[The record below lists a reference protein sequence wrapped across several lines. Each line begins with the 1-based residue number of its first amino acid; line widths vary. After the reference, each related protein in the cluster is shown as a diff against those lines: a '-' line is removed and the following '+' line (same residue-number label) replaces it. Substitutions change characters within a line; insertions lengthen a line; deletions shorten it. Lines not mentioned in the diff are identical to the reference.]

1 MAYFMEE
8 VAVLCF
14 MEEMAALFFMK
25 EVAVLLSMAEV
36 AALLSMEEVTALLFM
51 EEVAE
56 IQLLLAGPAADW
68 DGSFL
73 AGMKKAPGAKPSL
86 KKLICLTD
94 LVSDGSLKNVV
105 GGLFSGLETWRPV
118 ETKPTRF
125 WL

>member
-1 MAYFMEE
+1 MFGFME
-8 VAVLCF
+8 
-14 MEEMAALFFMK
+14 
-25 EVAVLLSMAEV
+25 EV
-36 AALLSMEEVTALLFM
+36 AALLSMDEVTALLFM

-56 IQLLLAGPAADW
+56 ILLLLAGPAADW

-73 AGMKKAPGAKPSL
+73 AGMKKAPGQSKPSL

-118 ETKPTRF
+118 ETKPTWF

>member
-1 MAYFMEE
+1 MQD

-14 MEEMAALFFMK
+14 MEEIAALFFMK
-25 EVAVLLSMAEV
+25 EVAVLLFMAEV

-51 EEVAE
+51 EEVAK

-73 AGMKKAPGAKPSL
+73 AGMKKAPGAKSSL

-105 GGLFSGLETWRPV
+105 GGVFSGSETWRPV
-118 ETKPTRF
+118 ETKPTWF